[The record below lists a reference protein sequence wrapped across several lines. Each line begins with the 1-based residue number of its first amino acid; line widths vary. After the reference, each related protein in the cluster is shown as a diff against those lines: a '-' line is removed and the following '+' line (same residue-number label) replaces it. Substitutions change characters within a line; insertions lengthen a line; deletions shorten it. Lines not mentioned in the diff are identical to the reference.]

1 MPDANTRLSDLLNT
15 HDLVPSIPNSL
26 RDGYYVNQ
34 ADGTRRFVLGMR
46 HLPEHRVLNTYFNS
60 YDKTRGKDPVF
71 PKTLLPERP
80 DMTREN
86 WLTWLEQL
94 VQARVD
100 EIGEVTRL
108 VVTTGRYDAPLF
120 VRNGYTQDNGI
131 IQMSKTFTPTP

>member
-1 MPDANTRLSDLLNT
+1 MPEPHARLQNLLAA

-34 ADGTRRFVLGMR
+34 QDGTRRFVLWMR
-46 HLPEHRVLNTYFNS
+46 HLPNHGTLDTRFNS

-80 DMTREN
+80 DMTRED
-86 WLTWLEQL
+86 WLAWLEQL
-94 VQARVD
+94 IQARVD
-100 EIGEVTRL
+100 EIGETTRL

-120 VRNGYTQDNGI
+120 ARHGYTQDNGI